1 MLKRVCAVC
10 KDSNVTAYA
19 GKDNIPLCSKCWHDL
34 YEDKISLEYVEE
46 CFNKGLEN
54 EQEGIL
60 V

>member
-34 YEDKISLEYVEE
+34 YEDKISLASVEE
-46 CFNKGLEN
+46 CFNKGLKN
-54 EQEGIL
+54 E
-60 V
+60 